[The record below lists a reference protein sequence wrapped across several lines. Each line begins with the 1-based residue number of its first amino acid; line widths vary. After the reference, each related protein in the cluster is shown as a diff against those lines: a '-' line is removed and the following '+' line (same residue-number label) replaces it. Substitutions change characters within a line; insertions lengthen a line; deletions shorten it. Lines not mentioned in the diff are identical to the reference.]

1 MPLQAEQRWWLHGAE
16 SNSAN
21 VFADL
26 TDRKMEIS
34 MGPGRTPGL
43 MLSRCR
49 GDRIR
54 AWQQATAVVVT
65 GRTAEETVA
74 GEELG

>member
-1 MPLQAEQRWWLHGAE
+1 MHLRAELRWWLHGAE

-21 VFADL
+21 VLADL

-49 GDRIR
+49 ADSIR
-54 AWQQATAVVVT
+54 VGQRATAVDVT

-74 GEELG
+74 AES